1 MHMSERRDWVT
12 PQRELEV
19 LLPIVRRWER
29 AQGTERQ
36 AKTLYSHEDMPGW
49 KEGGAGSP
57 QPGALAADQQPK
69 PHPPSTCVL

>member
-29 AQGTERQ
+29 AQGTERHS
-36 AKTLYSHEDMPGW
+36 KDPL
-49 KEGGAGSP
+49 
-57 QPGALAADQQPK
+57 QPRGYARLERRRSREPPARSSGCRPAA
-69 PHPPSTCVL
+69 